1 MMSFLNSRFQVFD
14 GRVGIAVTRMP
25 EKIANVL
32 RRRTLNP
39 TSTLAMDEARLSKSS
54 RKHKKK
60 NGERGGSGSSSMK
73 RFTDPKHARIR
84 SKAGSHGRLAKRLNE
99 LRAKAHRKLQLQSLA
114 DAFAAQKDGEEILA
128 LVNEFPELAS
138 RRMTSSTVREATW
151 KKLLSAC
158 PSLCDASVTRGM
170 PLRVAIDLGYDN
182 TCPELLLAFAEAQ
195 VSFTFSF
202 VCDS

>member
-1 MMSFLNSRFQVFD
+1 MSR
-14 GRVGIAVTRMP
+14 RCVGIAVTRMP
-25 EKIANVL
+25 EKIANVR

-39 TSTLAMDEARLSKSS
+39 TSTLAMVEARLSKSS

-60 NGERGGSGSSSMK
+60 NGERGGSGSSSSGTTKSMMK

-114 DAFAAQKDGEEILA
+114 DAFAAQKEGEKILE

-158 PSLCDASVTRGM
+158 PSLCDASATRGM
-170 PLRVAIDLGYDN
+170 PLRVAIDLGYNN
-182 TCPELLLAFAEAQ
+182 TCPELILAFAEAQ
-195 VSFTFSF
+195 VSFTHSF
-202 VCDS
+202 V